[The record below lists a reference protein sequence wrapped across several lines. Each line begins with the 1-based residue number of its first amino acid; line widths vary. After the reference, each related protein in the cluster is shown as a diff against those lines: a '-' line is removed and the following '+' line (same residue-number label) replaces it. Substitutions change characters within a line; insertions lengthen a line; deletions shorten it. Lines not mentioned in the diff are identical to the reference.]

1 MDEYQHALL
10 SANLTFDEW
19 KSNGIGFQ
27 CKESSENQFI
37 MLCKDNWEKVGEQ
50 LDYHKIEAEDSAT
63 TLTGLMLLIG
73 FQLLL
78 ILGLVVYLIFKMQPP
93 MQNGMF
99 FSPIDLEDKREKDV
113 MKSPIISPKFR
124 HTKIYHSKLD
134 LDI

>member
-1 MDEYQHALL
+1 
-10 SANLTFDEW
+10 
-19 KSNGIGFQ
+19 
-27 CKESSENQFI
+27 

-50 LDYHKIEAEDSAT
+50 LDYHMNEAEDSAT

-78 ILGLVVYLIFKMQPP
+78 ILGLVVYLIFKMQTPVE
-93 MQNGMF
+93 NGMF
-99 FSPIDLEDKREKDV
+99 FSPINLEEKRENDV

-124 HTKIYHSKLD
+124 HTKIDHSKLD